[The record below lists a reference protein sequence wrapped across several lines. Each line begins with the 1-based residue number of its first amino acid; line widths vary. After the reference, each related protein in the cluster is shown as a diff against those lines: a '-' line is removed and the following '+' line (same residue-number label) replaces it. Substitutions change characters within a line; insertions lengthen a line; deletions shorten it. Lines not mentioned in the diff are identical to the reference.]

1 MQTSEPGSPAA
12 TDMCGIAGCLDVAGL
27 ADRPRDAAE
36 RMAAALAS
44 RGPDGSGRWEDFEHR
59 IAFGFRRLAIQDLS
73 PLGDQPMT
81 SPSGRFVAILNGE
94 IHNFLELR
102 AELERDGTPFRG
114 RSDTEVMLAQFD
126 RLGVRDALDTFV
138 GMFAIAAWDR
148 RERELWLVRDRLGV
162 KPLHVGL
169 ASKDGATPPDD
180 PLSPWALEGR
190 SLVFASELKAFR
202 AFPGMR
208 FDLDAA
214 AADLFL
220 RHGYVP
226 APLTI
231 HPAIRKLPPG
241 CLMRVRRRG
250 DGRWHAETSIWWSL
264 AEAAQRGLDD
274 RFAGDEHAALDAIE
288 PVLREAVRMRL
299 VADVPRGIF
308 LSGGVDS
315 TAVAAAARESA
326 GTAIPCFSI
335 AFDDPAYDESAR
347 AAETAGALGM
357 PHTILR
363 MTGADSIEIAEGL
376 AEAFDEPFA
385 DSSQL
390 PMRWLC
396 RAARREI
403 AVALTGD
410 GGDEVFGGYERHRAV
425 PAIWKAIE
433 SMPMALRRAAGATLS
448 RLPASAV
455 ERALKPILS
464 ALPAAFSTARPAA
477 RARLLGSLL
486 DAPDPWSL
494 YRRLLALGPGDAP
507 LAAPAPPVTTLLDD
521 PRFMPRPLVG
531 TSGDRESLGELIMR
545 ADLLGYLADDLL
557 VKADRSSMAS
567 GLELREPL
575 LDHRLV
581 EAMLAMPSN
590 LKVRGAVTKPLLRRL
605 VETRLGV
612 RIPSQPKMGFAV
624 PLAAWLRG
632 PLRAWSEDLLDSRNI
647 ASDGLLDP
655 AAVARLRTQVD
666 HDRPR
671 AVDRLW
677 AVLVLLAWRRR
688 WKS

>member
-1 MQTSEPGSPAA
+1 
-12 TDMCGIAGCLDVAGL
+12 
-27 ADRPRDAAE
+27 
-36 RMAAALAS
+36 
-44 RGPDGSGRWEDFEHR
+44 
-59 IAFGFRRLAIQDLS
+59 
-73 PLGDQPMT
+73 
-81 SPSGRFVAILNGE
+81 
-94 IHNFLELR
+94 
-102 AELERDGTPFRG
+102 
-114 RSDTEVMLAQFD
+114 
-126 RLGVRDALDTFV
+126 
-138 GMFAIAAWDR
+138 
-148 RERELWLVRDRLGV
+148 
-162 KPLHVGL
+162 
-169 ASKDGATPPDD
+169 
-180 PLSPWALEGR
+180 
-190 SLVFASELKAFR
+190 
-202 AFPGMR
+202 
-208 FDLDAA
+208 
-214 AADLFL
+214 
-220 RHGYVP
+220 
-226 APLTI
+226 
-231 HPAIRKLPPG
+231 
-241 CLMRVRRRG
+241 
-250 DGRWHAETSIWWSL
+250 
-264 AEAAQRGLDD
+264 
-274 RFAGDEHAALDAIE
+274 
-288 PVLREAVRMRL
+288 MRL

-521 PRFMPRPLVG
+521 PRFMTRPLVG
-531 TSGDRESLGELIMR
+531 TSGDPESLGELIMR

-671 AVDRLW
+671 AVDRFW

>member
-1 MQTSEPGSPAA
+1 
-12 TDMCGIAGCLDVAGL
+12 MCGIAGCLDVAGL
-27 ADRPRDAAE
+27 ADRPLDVAE
-36 RMAAALAS
+36 RMAATLAA
-44 RGPDGSGRWEDFEHR
+44 RGPDGSGSWDAPEDR
-59 IAFGFRRLAIQDLS
+59 VAFGFRRLAIQDLS

-94 IHNFLELR
+94 IHNFLEIR
-102 AELERDGTPFRG
+102 QACEREGVRFRG
-114 RSDTEVMLAQFD
+114 RSDTEAMLAQFD
-126 RLGVRDALDTFV
+126 RLGVREALGTFV
-138 GMFAIAAWDR
+138 GMFAIAVWDR
-148 RERELWLVRDRLGV
+148 RERELSLVRDRFGV
-162 KPLHVGL
+162 KPLYVGL
-169 ASKDGATPPDD
+169 AARDGATPPDD
-180 PLSPWALEGR
+180 PLAPWPLEGR

-208 FDLDAA
+208 FDLDAS

-226 APLTI
+226 APRTI

-241 CLMRVRRRG
+241 CLMRVHRHRG
-250 DGRWHAETSIWWSL
+250 GWQAETSIWWSL
-264 AEAAQRGLDD
+264 AEQSQRALGD
-274 RFAGDEHAALDAIE
+274 RFTGDEHDALEVIE
-288 PVLREAVRMRL
+288 PIFRDAVRIRL

-308 LSGGVDS
+308 LSGGIDS
-315 TAVAAAARESA
+315 AAVAAAASA
-326 GTAIPCFSI
+326 VGGASLPCFSI

-347 AAETAGALGM
+347 AAETATSLGL
-357 PHTILR
+357 PHTVLR
-363 MTGADSIEIAEGL
+363 MTGHESIEIAEGL

-396 RAARREI
+396 RAARREV

-433 SMPMALRRAAGATLS
+433 PMPMALRRAAGATLA
-448 RLPASAV
+448 RLPAQAV
-455 ERALKPILS
+455 ERALRPILA
-464 ALPAAFSTARPAA
+464 ALPSSFATARPAS

-486 DAPDPWSL
+486 DVPDAWSL
-494 YRRLLALGPGDAP
+494 YRRLLTLGPGTAP
-507 LAAPAPPVTTLLDD
+507 LAIPAEPAATLLDD
-521 PRFMPRPLVG
+521 PRFMPRPLAVAG
-531 TSGDRESLGELIMR
+531 RSPETLTELLMR

-557 VKADRSSMAS
+557 VKADRASMAS

-581 EAMLAMPSN
+581 EAMLAMPAN

-612 RIPSQPKMGFAV
+612 RPPVQPKMGFAV
-624 PLAAWLRG
+624 PLASWLRG
-632 PLRAWSEDLLDSRNI
+632 PLRSWSEDLLEPSKI
-647 ASDGLLDP
+647 AADGLLDP
-655 AAVARLRTQVD
+655 AAVARLRLEAD
-666 HDRPR
+666 RDRPR
-671 AVDRLW
+671 AIDRLW
-677 AVLVLLAWRRR
+677 AVLMLLAWRRR
-688 WKS
+688 WSS